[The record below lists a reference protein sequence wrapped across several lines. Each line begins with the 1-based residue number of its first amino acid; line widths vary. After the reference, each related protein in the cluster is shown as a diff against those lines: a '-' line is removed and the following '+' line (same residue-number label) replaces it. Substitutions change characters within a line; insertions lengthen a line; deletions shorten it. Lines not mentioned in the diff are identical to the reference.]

1 MWRGEG
7 AVEDE
12 KVIGQ
17 SSGAAQDMFSIDR
30 VVSKDV
36 GVASPW
42 IFFPLARR
50 KATSEG
56 WWCRGAGYLPNI

>member
-1 MWRGEG
+1 M
-7 AVEDE
+7 EDE

-36 GVASPW
+36 GVAAPW
-42 IFFPLARR
+42 TFFF
-50 KATSEG
+50 S
-56 WWCRGAGYLPNI
+56 